1 MLTGVLLLLLK
12 EPQPA
17 AGPSESASEGP
28 GSLFGRCR
36 ITGESHNVR
45 TLNLKPWVDAVVR
58 NPASIHAR
66 PLRIIFVFVLGLVRV
81 RVPPESLLCSWCWD
95 VLSSPLLGESEGP
108 VQQDTPHDAHG
119 RLAREPPPAV
129 AIQPPLDLPLDH
141 GDEEP
146 PPLAFPGSR
155 HRTNRQ

>member
-1 MLTGVLLLLLK
+1 VLLLLPK

-17 AGPSESASEGP
+17 AGLSESANEGP

-36 ITGESHNVR
+36 ITGESQNVR
-45 TLNLKPWVDAVVR
+45 TLHLKPRVDAVVR
-58 NPASIHAR
+58 NPASIRAP
-66 PLRIIFVFVLGLVRV
+66 PLRIVFVLKLIRV
-81 RVPPESLLCSWCWD
+81 QVPPESLLCLWCWD

-108 VQQDTPHDAHG
+108 VQQDAPHDAHG

-129 AIQPPLDLPLDH
+129 AIRPPLDLALDH
-141 GDEEP
+141 GDKDL

-155 HRTNRQ
+155 LRVNRQ